1 MEIINSNSQFKSG
14 WRTLKRDD
22 DLSETSAKSCNG
34 VCENTVEDYKKVGNE
49 VITQSSQSQN
59 TEMVELLK
67 ELCRMLDILNATI
80 SDKLDN
86 INNALNQIQLLLEKN
101 SDKSQKKQGLGLI
114 QKLKFKD

>member
-22 DLSETSAKSCNG
+22 DLSETSTKSNNCVG
-34 VCENTVEDYKKVGNE
+34 ENTVEDYKKIVDE
-49 VITQSSQSQN
+49 VISQSQN
-59 TEMVELLK
+59 TEMVEMLK

-86 INNALNQIQLLLEKN
+86 INNVLRQIQLLLEEN
-101 SDKSQKKQGLGLI
+101 SNKSQKKQGLGLI
-114 QKLKFKD
+114 QKLKFKE

>member
-14 WRTLKRDD
+14 WKPLKRDN
-22 DLSETSAKSCNG
+22 DLSETSAKICNG
-34 VCENTVEDYKKVGNE
+34 VCENTVEDYKKIGNE
-49 VITQSSQSQN
+49 VISQSQN
-59 TEMVELLK
+59 NELVEMLK

-86 INNALNQIQLLLEKN
+86 INNDLSQILLLLEEN
-101 SDKSQKKQGLGLI
+101 STKSQKKQGLGLI